1 MYVCFQEIRRR
12 DGIRAS
18 PRLPLPPPSSLRYN
32 ISNETL
38 ISQKE
43 ASLWKRYISTS
54 ARIPTTS

>member
-1 MYVCFQEIRRR
+1 MYTYFQEIRRR
-12 DGIRAS
+12 DGIRS
-18 PRLPLPPPSSLRYN
+18 PKAPLPPPSSLRYN

-43 ASLWKRYISTS
+43 ASLWKKYISTS